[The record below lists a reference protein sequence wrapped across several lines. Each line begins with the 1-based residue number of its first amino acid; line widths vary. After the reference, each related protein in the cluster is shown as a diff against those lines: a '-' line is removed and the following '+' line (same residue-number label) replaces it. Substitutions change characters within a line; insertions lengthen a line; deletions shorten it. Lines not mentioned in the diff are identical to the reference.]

1 MKRKEIIHL
10 LLIAVAMM
18 MFTACASSRRV
29 VSDNHQET
37 KDSVKTELQ
46 DSVHKQVAAS
56 DSAARKLIED
66 KQTTA
71 TSSESGEYE
80 ETIQEHITETTDSSG
95 NRQKTTQRTTHR
107 KGSHSNQSSYDE
119 RLRMQQQEINRMQK
133 IIDSLSVRTRSDVGT
148 HWEATDSLSD
158 TPEKNTREVR
168 KATWQE
174 TARKNSF
181 ALFLILV
188 IVLLLATIKKHTDNG
203 QGKKEQK

>member
-29 VSDNHQET
+29 VSDNHQEV
-37 KDSVKTELQ
+37 KDSVKTEQQ
-46 DSVHKQVAAS
+46 DSVHKQVAVS
-56 DSAARKLIED
+56 ESAARKLIED

-80 ETIQEHITETTDSSG
+80 ESIQEHITETTDSSG
-95 NRQKTTQRTTHR
+95 NRQKTINRTTHR
-107 KGSHSNQSSYDE
+107 KGSHSNQSSYEE
-119 RLRMQQQEINRMQK
+119 RLQRQQQEIAQMQK
-133 IIDSLSVRTRSDVGT
+133 TIDSLSVRTRSDVGT

-158 TPEKNTREVR
+158 TQEKNTREVR

-181 ALFLILV
+181 ALFLVFV
-188 IVLLLATIKKHTDNG
+188 IVLLLTTIKKHTDNG

>member
-10 LLIAVAMM
+10 LLIVVAMM

-37 KDSVKTELQ
+37 KDSVKTEQQ
-46 DSVHKQVAAS
+46 DSVHKQVAVS

-66 KQTTA
+66 KQTTV

-95 NRQKTTQRTTHR
+95 NRQKTINRTTHR
-107 KGSHSNQSSYDE
+107 KGSHNNQSSYDE
-119 RLRMQQQEINRMQK
+119 RLQRQQQEIAQMLK
-133 IIDSLSVRTRSDVGT
+133 TIDSLSVRTRSNVGT

-158 TPEKNTREVR
+158 TQEKNTREVR

>member
-66 KQTTA
+66 KQTTV

-95 NRQKTTQRTTHR
+95 NRQKTINRTTHR

-119 RLRMQQQEINRMQK
+119 RLQRQQQEIAQMLK
-133 IIDSLSVRTRSDVGT
+133 TIDSLSVRTRSNVGT
-148 HWEATDSLSD
+148 HSEATDSLSD
-158 TPEKNTREVR
+158 TQEKNTREVR

>member
-10 LLIAVAMM
+10 LLIVVAMM

-29 VSDNHQET
+29 FSDNHQEV
-37 KDSVKTELQ
+37 KDSVRTEQ
-46 DSVHKQVAAS
+46 TDSVHKQVAAS

-66 KQTTA
+66 KQVTA

-95 NRQKTTQRTTHR
+95 NRQKTTNRTTHR
-107 KGSHSNQSSYDE
+107 KGSHNNQSSYE
-119 RLRMQQQEINRMQK
+119 GRLQRQQQEIAQMQK
-133 IIDSLSVRTRSDVGT
+133 TIDSLSVRTRSDVGT

-158 TPEKNTREVR
+158 TPEKDTREVR

-174 TARKNSF
+174 TARKNAL
-181 ALFLILV
+181 ALFLVLV
-188 IVLLLATIKKHTDNG
+188 IVLLLTTIKKHTDNG